1 MKYSCGACKLQL
13 EDWKPTKQTAKR
25 GDHGREHG
33 SNLKGQ
39 ALPYRRHRRGPGDH
53 HSVGIAGSNKDKSLP
68 LGGNIIGHV
77 DIDHRRDQ
85 GDYGK
90 YGRFRGQR
98 NNHGGH
104 SGGQNVYRG
113 HNGIGSGDNLNIQAD
128 YRGQNLAF

>member
-1 MKYSCGACKLQL
+1 MIYSCGACELQL

-25 GDHGREHG
+25 GDHGGEHG
-33 SNLKGQ
+33 SNLRGQ
-39 ALPYRRHRRGPGDH
+39 ALPYRRYRRGHGDH
-53 HSVGIAGSNKDKSLP
+53 LGDRNAGSNKGKNLP
-68 LGGNIIGHV
+68 LGGHDRGHV

-98 NNHGGH
+98 NYHGGH

-113 HNGIGSGDNLNIQAD
+113 HNVVGSGDNLNIQAD